1 MSGTLVKEGIAPH
14 FSDETL
20 HRACEAQ
27 AGANLARDVNDF
39 SMYQIVMPVRKRK
52 YQVNEDHERI
62 DVGYATKKARLEE
75 YHAHKM
81 SQIRED
87 AIKEKERHKKHL
99 LVTLQKRKR
108 EVQKLITTKFQVVDC
123 ENREGNWFVKLKRKV
138 EYSMSP
144 DKIKEVLNQPLVI
157 PKLPPERKHHAR
169 TRPNSRSRKRAF
181 TKVNGWRANVQTFQW
196 GLTQSEIRQ
205 DLKQLNIYENGM
217 EIEHTSG
224 FLNNATVTR
233 RRPRVYAN
241 ETSTKSRTRWMG
253 RSNDQLQL

>member
-52 YQVNEDHERI
+52 YQVNEAHERI

-144 DKIKEVLNQPLVI
+144 EKIKEVLNQPLVI

-169 TRPNSRSRKRAF
+169 TRPNSRSRKRVAVPPSPF
-181 TKVNGWRANVQTFQW
+181 TNQRVHSPHQGQW
-196 GLTQSEIRQ
+196 LAGE
-205 DLKQLNIYENGM
+205 
-217 EIEHTSG
+217 
-224 FLNNATVTR
+224 
-233 RRPRVYAN
+233 
-241 ETSTKSRTRWMG
+241 
-253 RSNDQLQL
+253 RSNVPVGADPIGDPTGLEATQHLRKWNGNRAYFWLPQ

>member
-27 AGANLARDVNDF
+27 AGANLARNVNDF
-39 SMYQIVMPVRKRK
+39 SMYQIVMPCRKRK
-52 YQVNEDHERI
+52 YQADEEVERI
-62 DVGYATKKARLEE
+62 EVSYATKKARLEE

-81 SQIRED
+81 SQLKEE

-99 LVTLQKRKR
+99 VATLQKRKR

-123 ENREGNWFVKLKRKV
+123 ENREGKWFVKLKRKV

-144 DKIKEVLNQPLVI
+144 EKIREVLNQPLVI

-196 GLTQSEIRQ
+196 GLTQAEIRQ
-205 DLKQLNIYENGM
+205 DLKQLNIYDSGM

-233 RRPRVYAN
+233 RPRKYAN
-241 ETSTKSRTRWMG
+241 EPKPRTRWFG
-253 RSNDQLQL
+253 RGSNDQLQL